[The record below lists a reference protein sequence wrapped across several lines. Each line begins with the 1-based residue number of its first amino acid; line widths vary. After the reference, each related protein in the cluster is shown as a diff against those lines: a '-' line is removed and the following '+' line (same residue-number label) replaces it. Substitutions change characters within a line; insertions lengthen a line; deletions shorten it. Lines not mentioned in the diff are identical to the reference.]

1 MKYFAIIIILI
12 GNMLLLYPKELDF
25 GADVVWKEYFMLNCF
40 YGRFFA
46 YTLLILLFFIV
57 RKCFKTPIMP
67 ILLGESVFVILLS
80 LLCWTGSPVH
90 LISFVFYHTFI
101 SGGYESEF
109 IILFDVILSILLSV
123 LVVRN
128 VKV

>member
-46 YTLLILLFFIV
+46 YTIIN
-57 RKCFKTPIMP
+57 
-67 ILLGESVFVILLS
+67 SV
-80 LLCWTGSPVH
+80 
-90 LISFVFYHTFI
+90 VFY
-101 SGGYESEF
+101 S
-109 IILFDVILSILLSV
+109 
-123 LVVRN
+123 
-128 VKV
+128 

>member
-46 YTLLILLFFIV
+46 YTLLIVLFFI
-57 RKCFKTPIMP
+57 I
-67 ILLGESVFVILLS
+67 
-80 LLCWTGSPVH
+80 H
-90 LISFVFYHTFI
+90 LY
-101 SGGYESEF
+101 
-109 IILFDVILSILLSV
+109 
-123 LVVRN
+123 LVDM
-128 VKV
+128 KVSS